1 MSDRTLPYSLEAE
14 ESLLGNILLYEEAM
28 QQCVEQG
35 LNSNDFYLD
44 KHRRIFSIMYSMYER
59 KEKIDTV
66 SLVNRLKSL
75 DFFDKVGGMDYILHL
90 TSATISRVNT
100 EEYIRILREKT
111 IARQLIETTSKIGEE
126 SYHPSTSI
134 EDLLDEAEKSILGI
148 TRSRMVSDFKT
159 GAELF
164 AENVAKIQK
173 IQDAGDTITGLRTLY
188 TDLDRLTTGFQK
200 GDFIILAARPSMG
213 KTALALNFA
222 MNAASI
228 SPGAVAIFSLE
239 MPADQ
244 LTLRMLSAKSKVPMQ
259 KLRTGKLD
267 DSDWSA
273 VNQSVQELRKQK
285 LFLDDSPGIKVA
297 EMFAKCR
304 KLKSEHAL
312 SLIVIDYIQL
322 ITASGNSDSRQQEV
336 SEISRKLK
344 ALARELEVPVI
355 ALSQLSRNVEKRE
368 DKHPMLSD
376 LRESGA
382 LEQDADLI
390 MFIYR
395 EAYYNNKKDEENPST
410 REDVELYLAKHRNG
424 PTGPVSLAFEKDI
437 SAFYGIK
444 NNMEFH

>member
-188 TDLDRLTTGFQK
+188 TDLDRITTGFQK

-244 LTLRMLSAKSKVPMQ
+244 LTLRML
-259 KLRTGKLD
+259 
-267 DSDWSA
+267 
-273 VNQSVQELRKQK
+273 
-285 LFLDDSPGIKVA
+285 
-297 EMFAKCR
+297 
-304 KLKSEHAL
+304 
-312 SLIVIDYIQL
+312 
-322 ITASGNSDSRQQEV
+322 
-336 SEISRKLK
+336 
-344 ALARELEVPVI
+344 
-355 ALSQLSRNVEKRE
+355 
-368 DKHPMLSD
+368 
-376 LRESGA
+376 
-382 LEQDADLI
+382 
-390 MFIYR
+390 
-395 EAYYNNKKDEENPST
+395 
-410 REDVELYLAKHRNG
+410 
-424 PTGPVSLAFEKDI
+424 
-437 SAFYGIK
+437 
-444 NNMEFH
+444 